1 VTPSP
6 AFEGIDLSRLDSAGR
21 YRLLSSSI
29 IPRPI
34 AFVSTLNEDGTL
46 NAAPFSSFMIAS
58 VEAAL
63 LAFSI
68 GPSELP
74 KGTLQNV
81 MRNQEYVINTVPVE
95 MAREVQICGE
105 DHAPGISK
113 LTLASLHGIASKRV
127 RTPRIAET
135 KVQFECALRT
145 VIPFGESRMVVGEV
159 LVMHAREGLV
169 RDGKIDVRE
178 YAPLGRIAGR
188 TYCALTDL
196 ISV

>member
-1 VTPSP
+1 MTPSP
-6 AFEGIDLSRLDSAGR
+6 LFEGFDLAAQDFAGR
-21 YRLLSSSI
+21 YRLLSSSV

-63 LAFSI
+63 LAFSV

-95 MAREVQICGE
+95 LAREVQICGE
-105 DHAPGISK
+105 DHAAGISK
-113 LTLASLHGIASKRV
+113 VTLASLHGIASEKI

-145 VIPFGESRMVVGEV
+145 IIPFGESRMVVGEV
-159 LVMHAREGLV
+159 LVMHARAGLV

>member
-1 VTPSP
+1 MPSP
-6 AFEGIDLSRLDSAGR
+6 SFEGIDISGLNFSGR
-21 YRLLSSSI
+21 YRLLTSSI

-74 KGTLQNV
+74 KLQNV
-81 MRNQEYVINTVPVE
+81 VRNQEYVINTVPVE
-95 MAREVQICGE
+95 LAREVQICGE

-113 LTLASLHGIASKRV
+113 AMLASLHGIASKRI

-159 LVMHAREGLV
+159 LVMHALEGLL

-188 TYCALTDL
+188 AYCALTA
-196 ISV
+196 

>member
-1 VTPSP
+1 VTASTF
-6 AFEGIDLSRLDSAGR
+6 FEHLDLSGMDFAAR
-21 YRLLSSSI
+21 YRLLSSSV

-46 NAAPFSSFMIAS
+46 NAAPFSSFMIVS

-63 LAFSI
+63 LAFSV

-81 MRNQEYVINTVPVE
+81 MRNREYVINTVPVE
-95 MAREVQICGE
+95 LAREVQLCGE
-105 DHAPGISK
+105 DHAPGSSK
-113 LTLASLHGIASKRV
+113 VALASLHGIASEEI
-127 RTPRIAET
+127 RTPRIFES
-135 KVQFECALRT
+135 KVQFECALREI
-145 VIPFGESRMVVGEV
+145 IPFAGSRLVVGEV

-169 RDGKIDVRE
+169 RDGRIDVHE
-178 YAPLGRIAGR
+178 YGPLGRIAGR
-188 TYCALTDL
+188 TYCTISDL

>member
-1 VTPSP
+1 MDF
-6 AFEGIDLSRLDSAGR
+6 AAR
-21 YRLLSSSI
+21 YRLLSSSV

-34 AFVSTLNEDGTL
+34 ALVSTLNGDGTL

-63 LAFSI
+63 LAFSV

-81 MRNQEYVINTVPVE
+81 MRNEEYVINTVPLE
-95 MAREVQICGE
+95 LAREVQICGE

-113 LTLASLHGIASKRV
+113 LALASLHGIASEKI

-135 KVQFECALRT
+135 KVQFECTLHAI
-145 VIPFGESRMVVGEV
+145 IPFAESRMIVGEV
-159 LVMHAREGLV
+159 RVMHAREGLV
-169 RDGKIDVRE
+169 CDGKIDVRE

-188 TYCALTDL
+188 SYCAITDL

>member
-1 VTPSP
+1 VTASP
-6 AFEGIDLSRLDSAGR
+6 LFEGFDLSGLDFAGR

-63 LAFSI
+63 LAFSV

-81 MRNQEYVINTVPVE
+81 MRNEEYVINTVPVE
-95 MAREVQICGE
+95 LAREVQICGE

-113 LTLASLHGIASKRV
+113 LASTSLHAVASRRI
-127 RTPRIAET
+127 RTPRIRET
-135 KVQFECALRT
+135 KVQFECALHA
-145 VIPFGESRMVVGEV
+145 ILPFGQSRMVVGEV

-169 RDGKIDVRE
+169 RDGRIDVRE

-188 TYCALTDL
+188 TYCAITDL

>member
-1 VTPSP
+1 MTPSP
-6 AFEGIDLSRLDSAGR
+6 AFEGFDLSGLDFAGR
-21 YRLLSSSI
+21 YRLLNGSV

-46 NAAPFSSFMIAS
+46 NAAPFSAFMIAS
-58 VEAAL
+58 VEAGL
-63 LAFSI
+63 LAFSV

-81 MRNQEYVINTVPVE
+81 MRNEEYVINTVPLAL
-95 MAREVQICGE
+95 AREVQMCGE
-105 DHAPGISK
+105 DRAPGISK
-113 LTLASLHGIASKRV
+113 LARASLHGLASTRI

-135 KVQFECALRT
+135 KVQFECALHAI
-145 VIPFGESRMVVGEV
+145 IPFGESRMVVGEV
-159 LVMHAREGLV
+159 LIMHARAGLV

-188 TYCALTDL
+188 TYCAVTDL